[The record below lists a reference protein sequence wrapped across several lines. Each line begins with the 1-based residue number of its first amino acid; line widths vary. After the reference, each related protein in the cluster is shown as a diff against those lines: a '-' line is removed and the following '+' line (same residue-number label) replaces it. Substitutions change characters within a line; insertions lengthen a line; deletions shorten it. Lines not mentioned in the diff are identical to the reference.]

1 MGIVCLIDSDADAV
15 RNSGYLACGIDDAS
29 IVLLSPVWL
38 SRRTNHRLI

>member
-29 IVLLSPVWL
+29 IVLLSL
-38 SRRTNHRLI
+38 SGCQDEQTIG

>member
-29 IVLLSPVWL
+29 IVLLSCLAVK
-38 SRRTNHRLI
+38 TNKP